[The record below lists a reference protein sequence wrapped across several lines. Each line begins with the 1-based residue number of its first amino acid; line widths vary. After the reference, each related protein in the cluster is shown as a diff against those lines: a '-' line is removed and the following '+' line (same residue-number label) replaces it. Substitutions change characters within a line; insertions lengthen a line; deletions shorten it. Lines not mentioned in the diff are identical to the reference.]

1 MIEKDVKYIKNFPG
15 RRPWKLN
22 KPLDTDVTF
31 DSPIDSD
38 IALKNFKHF
47 HSMQDADFAQSIID

>member
-1 MIEKDVKYIKNFPG
+1 MIEKDAKYIKNFPG

-31 DSPIDSD
+31 DSPIDSA
-38 IALKNFKHF
+38 ILYTLLFY
-47 HSMQDADFAQSIID
+47 QIEP